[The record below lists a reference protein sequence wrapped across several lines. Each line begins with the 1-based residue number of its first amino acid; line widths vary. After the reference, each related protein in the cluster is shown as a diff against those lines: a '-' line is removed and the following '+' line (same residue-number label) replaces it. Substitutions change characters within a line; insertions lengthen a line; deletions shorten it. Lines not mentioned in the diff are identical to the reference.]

1 MIRLSIN
8 LPFPGFYESEL
19 TEETDCAESVLA
31 CNLEEDGDW
40 SAEWLNENLWCCVDY
55 RAAHAAIAVQYTA
68 ELAGAISDAQPR
80 KIALEFE
87 CLDSPR
93 EYNFTTDRL
102 FAFIALDDLT
112 YMQATTKP
120 ETFAA
125 TLLERFSPRSGF
137 IPFYSANAAT
147 WNDKPL
153 ETWDANEAGTL
164 LLAWLVDHAPDYHAT
179 VRESLSE
186 DDFFYTT
193 IDNALDRDAL
203 RALLTNED
211 SANG

>member
-1 MIRLSIN
+1 MTRLSIN

-19 TEETDCAESVLA
+19 TQATDCAESILA
-31 CNLEEDGDW
+31 CQLEEDGPDW
-40 SAEWLNENLWCCVDY
+40 SAEWLNENLWYCVDY

-68 ELAGAISDAQPR
+68 ELAEAMSEDQPR

-125 TLLERFSPRSGF
+125 TLLDRFTSRSGF
-137 IPFYSANAAT
+137 ISFYSANAAT
-147 WNDKPL
+147 WNEKPL

-164 LLAWLVDHAPDYHAT
+164 LLAWLADHVPDYHAT
-179 VRESLSE
+179 VHDALGD

-193 IDNALDRDAL
+193 IDDALDRDAL
-203 RALLTNED
+203 LARFTNKET
-211 SANG
+211 